1 MRIVIQNNTVQ
12 YVVPG
17 PWLFQT
23 WWNMLSKKS
32 TKKKGMN
39 EWMCQRVFCL
49 LPWKINQITYFL
61 KNKIANNLVTNETL
75 LLGKIS
81 FKQDKNNIILR
92 SKK

>member
-23 WWNMLSKKS
+23 KKYVVKKKYE
-32 TKKKGMN
+32 KKKGMN

-49 LPWKINQITYFL
+49 LLWKINQITYFL

-75 LLGKIS
+75 L
-81 FKQDKNNIILR
+81 
-92 SKK
+92 